1 MTTPPGPSPPIARCS
16 DRGPLWRDRRGNV
29 ALITALLLPVFL
41 GMIGLGVEVSHW
53 AVVKLEMQ
61 RTADI
66 AALAAGRVLNTTN
79 NAYTAAT
86 AALNLAEING
96 AGASTRSWNAGTG
109 TLSDTLVTARLVN
122 GIRNPVDQAFKVT
135 ARRSVPLVLV
145 GMFLDAGSVTVS
157 ASGWAELVQVSTGT
171 PQPCVVG
178 LAPLPAASQPAVIG
192 VSVSGGSTL
201 SAGNCA
207 IRANAEVSVTGSG
220 KIVSSAVYSG
230 GDIDVQ
236 GGGSTVSASSGV
248 FAGGN
253 INVSGSGWITAT
265 TSSAGNTAVSGGGG
279 ITGNAYVG
287 GALTNSYG
295 TSPTL
300 LAGNPGTP
308 GQIADPYASNAAVQ
322 NAFTQVAAS
331 GSNRGAINLGWT
343 ATNQTLQPG
352 TYTSIT
358 LADWGPTVTF
368 APGIYYVQGNVNLNG
383 GTIGGS
389 GVTII
394 TSGQFNIS
402 NGVSVTLSAPLA
414 SATSGIPGML
424 VAGTTSSAF
433 NIGGGATVSLA
444 GVLYFP
450 NAAVSVGG
458 GVSSSSAG
466 CLEVIAYTVAVSSG
480 ASVGGN
486 CASFGATSFSGTA
499 PVTTVAL
506 VQ

>member
-1 MTTPPGPSPPIARCS
+1 
-16 DRGPLWRDRRGNV
+16 
-29 ALITALLLPVFL
+29 
-41 GMIGLGVEVSHW
+41 
-53 AVVKLEMQ
+53 
-61 RTADI
+61 
-66 AALAAGRVLNTTN
+66 
-79 NAYTAAT
+79 
-86 AALNLAEING
+86 
-96 AGASTRSWNAGTG
+96 
-109 TLSDTLVTARLVN
+109 VN
-122 GIRNPVDQAFKVT
+122 
-135 ARRSVPLVLV
+135 
-145 GMFLDAGSVTVS
+145 VS
-157 ASGWAELVQVSTGT
+157 ASGWAELVQTSTGT

-178 LAPLPAASQPAVIG
+178 LARSPAVIG

-220 KIVSSAVYSG
+220 KIVSSAVYAG
-230 GDIDVQ
+230 GDIDVT
-236 GGGSTVSASSGV
+236 GGSSTITASSGV

-253 INVSGSGWITAT
+253 INATHSGWITAT
-265 TSSAGNTAVSGGGG
+265 TSSASNTTVSGNGG

-287 GALTNSYG
+287 GVLTVSSG

-300 LAGNPGTP
+300 LAGTPGTP
-308 GQIADPYASNAAVQ
+308 GQIADPYASNSVVQ

-331 GSNRGAINLGWT
+331 GSNKGAINLGWT
-343 ATNQTLQPG
+343 PTNQTLQPG

-368 APGIYYVQGNVNLNG
+368 APGVYYVKGNVNLNG
-383 GTIGGS
+383 GTIAGS

-414 SATSGIPGML
+414 NATSGIPGML
-424 VAGTTSSAF
+424 VAGTTGSAF

-444 GVLYFP
+444 GVIYFP
-450 NAAVSVGG
+450 NAGVSVGG
-458 GVSSSSAG
+458 GVSSGSAG